1 MMRIFVL
8 AALTLATLS
17 TLSRPALASDGY
29 SLRWLPGSVE
39 AAASETPAA
48 LAAFDDLDA
57 SDTAGISAGRA
68 ALYSLLLPGLGDY
81 KSGNRSRGYVFFGI
95 EAAIWTT
102 FIVSRIQGQQREDSY
117 EEWAVLFGS
126 VESTGHSDD
135 FYVLIREY
143 DNSVQYEADIKQ
155 EGREALWPDV
165 AYEPLED
172 YFVRNRVSDYEE
184 WEWVSLDAKIQF
196 QEIRSASKNA
206 YRLSSFALAAAVA
219 NRLVSAVFAYTSVR
233 HSETDNA
240 EQARRYHIDF
250 TPPRSDYEAAVT
262 VSRRF

>member
-1 MMRIFVL
+1 MMRIIVL
-8 AALTLATLS
+8 AAFTLS
-17 TLSRPALASDGY
+17 TLSSAVLADEGY

-68 ALYSLLLPGLGDY
+68 ALYSLLIPGLGDY
-81 KSGNRSRGYVFFGI
+81 KSGNRSRGYVFFGV

-102 FIVSRIQGQQREDSY
+102 FIVARVQGQQREDSY
-117 EEWAVLFGS
+117 EEWAVLFGG
-126 VESTGHSDD
+126 VENTGHSDD

-143 DNSVQYEADIKQ
+143 GNSAEYEADIKQ

-172 YFVRNRVSDYEE
+172 YFVRNRVADYEE
-184 WEWVSLDAKIQF
+184 WEWASLDAKIQF

-219 NRLVSAVFAYTSVR
+219 NRLVSAVVAYTSVR
-233 HSETDNA
+233 HAETGDS
-240 EQARRYHIDF
+240 EQARRYRIDF
-250 TPPRSDYEAAVT
+250 TPPRSGYEAAVT
-262 VSRRF
+262 ISRRF